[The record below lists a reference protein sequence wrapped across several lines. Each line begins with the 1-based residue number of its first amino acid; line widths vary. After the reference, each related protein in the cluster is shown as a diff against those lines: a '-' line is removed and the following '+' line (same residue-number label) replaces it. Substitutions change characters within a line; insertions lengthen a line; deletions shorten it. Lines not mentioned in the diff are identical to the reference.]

1 VLSAAAL
8 ALACPVSL
16 TPQSI
21 STFSLLRLL
30 FVSFPFLSLLTQS
43 IIPSPS
49 LRLFPTPLTP
59 SLPHRRSRRLRRRV
73 SPTAAVVLPP
83 EALGSAS
90 LLLGGGGV
98 PGCWARARIWSCAG
112 LREVLLVAPD
122 TAGSRGRRPRL
133 AVIRPDSAGRLDLG
147 AGTSEFFS
155 SSLPRRLA
163 GGPLGAGERGRRRSS
178 GADLVLSPPT
188 AASAW
193 PRPAPTGPP
202 LRRRQIFAFLCL
214 DNAHLQFGK
223 PRTQNG

>member
-1 VLSAAAL
+1 M
-8 ALACPVSL
+8 
-16 TPQSI
+16 
-21 STFSLLRLL
+21 
-30 FVSFPFLSLLTQS
+30 
-43 IIPSPS
+43 
-49 LRLFPTPLTP
+49 
-59 SLPHRRSRRLRRRV
+59 
-73 SPTAAVVLPP
+73 AAVVLPR

-90 LLLGGGGV
+90 LLLDGGSV

-188 AASAW
+188 VASAW

-202 LRRRQIFAFLCL
+202 LRRRQRFAFLLL
-214 DNAHLQFGK
+214 DDAHLQFGEL
-223 PRTQNG
+223 RTQNG